1 VSSVETPVLNE
12 SDPQSTFSKSII
24 ISGFRCVL
32 TYVLLPFVAPFLGFA
47 PGIGPGVGLVI
58 GVIALIA
65 NFFSIRRFWVADH
78 KWKYHVTVLHIAV
91 IGLLIALLY
100 FDIKALI

>member
-1 VSSVETPVLNE
+1 VSSVETQFVNK
-12 SDPQSTFSKSII
+12 SDPQSTFSKSIL

-58 GVIALIA
+58 GIAALAA
-65 NFFSIRRFWVADH
+65 NFFSIRRFWKSDH
-78 KWKYHVTVLHIAV
+78 KWKYHVTALHIAV
-91 IGLLIALLY
+91 IGLLLVLMY
-100 FDIKALI
+100 LDIKALI